1 MASDIATDTLIDTGV
16 ADRIRNIVAEILR
29 IDPTDA
35 QISEETNLYELG
47 LESLNVVE
55 LLTQIEIAYDITIDV
70 EDLSAEL
77 FNRFGTLV
85 DFVQRKLDER
95 G

>member
-1 MASDIATDTLIDTGV
+1 MSSDIATDALIDTEV
-16 ADRIRNIVAEILR
+16 ADRIRSIVAEILR
-29 IDPTDA
+29 IDATDA